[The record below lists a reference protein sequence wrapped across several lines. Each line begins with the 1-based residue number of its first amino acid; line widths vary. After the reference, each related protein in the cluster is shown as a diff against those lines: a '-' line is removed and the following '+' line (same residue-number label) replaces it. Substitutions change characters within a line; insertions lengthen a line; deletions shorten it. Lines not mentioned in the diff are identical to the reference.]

1 MTKAEHLIYD
11 HVFKTLISDGYQQAH
26 AEQGGPQQ

>member
-11 HVFKTLISDGYQQAH
+11 HVFKALVNDGFQQAH
-26 AEQGGPQQ
+26 AEQGGHPQ